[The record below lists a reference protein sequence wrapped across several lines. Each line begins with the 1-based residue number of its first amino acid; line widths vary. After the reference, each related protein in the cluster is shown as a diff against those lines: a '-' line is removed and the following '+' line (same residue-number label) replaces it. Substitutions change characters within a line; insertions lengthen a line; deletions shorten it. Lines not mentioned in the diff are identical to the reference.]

1 MIKQPLNANQGRRA
15 GKAWRA
21 AGFRFILPG
30 LIAPVLLATAAF
42 GQCGWPAPVKRALVP
57 IRFAQKA
64 ASASQGYQPPG
75 PNPRDDPG
83 EPPEARS
90 VDSCLTPAKPKPSRR
105 HPGIPNCPLPPA
117 SAFGLQT
124 NLRRYLETW
133 PTPGTT
139 FTDERPEYVGESDED
154 LH

>member
-1 MIKQPLNANQGRRA
+1 MLKQLLNANQGRRA
-15 GKAWRA
+15 GKTWLA
-21 AGFRFILPG
+21 AGLRFILPG
-30 LIAPVLLATAAF
+30 LIAPLLFTAAAF

-57 IRFAQKA
+57 IRFVQKA
-64 ASASQGYQPPG
+64 ASASREYQPPE
-75 PNPRDDPG
+75 PNARDDPG
-83 EPPEARS
+83 EAPEARGA
-90 VDSCLTPAKPKPSRR
+90 DPCLTPAKLKPSRR
-105 HPGIPNCPLPPA
+105 HPGTPNCPLPPA

-139 FTDERPEYVGESDED
+139 FTDECPEYVGESDED